1 MDKIRLGYA
10 AKAGGTAPVWTAY
23 EAGIFRELDI
33 DLELALI
40 PGSKQVSAAID
51 GGDIQLANFASPAAV
66 QRDLQLGSD
75 QIVVMGI
82 MNSLIQTISG
92 RPGVDSLEQLRGGKI
107 GTPGLE
113 EVDFRILTA
122 VLPRIGFHPGRDI
135 EVVDVG
141 RGGHDRKW
149 LTPNLGV
156 DALVLHPPDPSDA
169 EDAGWKV
176 LLDMRDL
183 KLPFQLACITGKRS
197 WISDHRDLVQRYVQ
211 GHVEGIYRFKQDP
224 EFALKVLKIYSSTD
238 DESVLRRGYG
248 VLCEVFSE
256 RPYPSV
262 EAIGNV
268 ISTFNGIIPGA
279 ESARPDQF
287 IDDSFM
293 AELDRSGELA
303 KLRTKYGLQPVGG

>member
-1 MDKIRLGYA
+1 
-10 AKAGGTAPVWTAY
+10 
-23 EAGIFRELDI
+23 
-33 DLELALI
+33 
-40 PGSKQVSAAID
+40 
-51 GGDIQLANFASPAAV
+51 
-66 QRDLQLGSD
+66 
-75 QIVVMGI
+75 
-82 MNSLIQTISG
+82 
-92 RPGVDSLEQLRGGKI
+92 
-107 GTPGLE
+107 
-113 EVDFRILTA
+113 
-122 VLPRIGFHPGRDI
+122 
-135 EVVDVG
+135 
-141 RGGHDRKW
+141 
-149 LTPNLGV
+149 V

-183 KLPFQLACITGKRS
+183 KLPFQLACITGKRL

-211 GHVEGIYRFKQDP
+211 GHVQGIYRFKQDP

-238 DESVLRRGYG
+238 DESVLRRGYD

-303 KLRTKYGLQPVGG
+303 KLRAKYGLPSLAS